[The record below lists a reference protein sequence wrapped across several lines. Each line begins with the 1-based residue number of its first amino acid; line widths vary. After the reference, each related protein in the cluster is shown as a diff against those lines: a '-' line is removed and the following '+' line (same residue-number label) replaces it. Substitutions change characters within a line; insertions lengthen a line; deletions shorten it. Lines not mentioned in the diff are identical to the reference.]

1 MSLYCKLATTDIDRI
16 SPRQIS
22 LFFFFCLAT
31 VSTLMPAVLAQS
43 GKPDEPVARI
53 NGHVMTRGELNEKA
67 AATLLDQRYNF
78 YRVERDTLGRI
89 LDDQLLEQEALHR
102 GISTAQLIEQEINTK
117 VKDPTDAELRVFYE
131 GAQTDQTFESL
142 RSQLLARVRQTRA
155 KKAREAYLA
164 SLRGPAK
171 IQILLAPPFVDVP
184 PGDTPPRGEKSA
196 PVALVEFADFEC
208 PFCREMQPQIERL
221 LKNYNGK
228 VSFYF
233 RDFPLSIHAH
243 AEKASEAARC
253 AAQQGAQWPYHDLLF
268 RNENLETPRLKEY
281 ARALRLDSAK
291 FDSCLDSGTQAAAV
305 QKDSDAGTRI
315 GVTGT
320 PAFFINGHYLSGV
333 VSYETLVE
341 VVEQQLVATS
351 AK

>member
-1 MSLYCKLATTDIDRI
+1 MSRHLILPI
-16 SPRQIS
+16 
-22 LFFFFCLAT
+22 LCLSAAAFLGRAE
-31 VSTLMPAVLAQS
+31 VAQAPN
-43 GKPDEPVARI
+43 PDLPVARI
-53 NGHVMTRGELNEKA
+53 NGKVLTRNDLYSKGDPAVLE
-67 AATLLDQRYNF
+67 QRYDT
-78 YRVERDTLGRI
+78 YRVERDTLGRV
-89 LDDQLLEQEALHR
+89 LDDQLLEQEAHR
-102 GISTAQLIEQEINTK
+102 RNITTAQMVDQEINAK

-155 KKAREAYLA
+155 KKVREAYLD

-171 IQILLAPPFVDVP
+171 IQILLAPPFVEVL
-184 PGDTPPRGEKSA
+184 PGDAPPRGEKSA
-196 PVALVEFADFEC
+196 PVAFVEFADFEC
-208 PFCREMQPQIERL
+208 PFCRQMQPEIERL

-228 VSFYF
+228 VAFYF

-268 RNENLETPRLKEY
+268 RNENLETANLKAY
-281 ARALRLDSAK
+281 ARAFRLDSAK
-291 FDSCLDSGTQAAAV
+291 FDTCLDSAAQSPAV
-305 QKDSDAGTRI
+305 QKDVEAGTRI

-320 PAFFINGHYLSGV
+320 PAFFINGHFISGV

-341 VVEQQLVATS
+341 VVDQQLNTAAS